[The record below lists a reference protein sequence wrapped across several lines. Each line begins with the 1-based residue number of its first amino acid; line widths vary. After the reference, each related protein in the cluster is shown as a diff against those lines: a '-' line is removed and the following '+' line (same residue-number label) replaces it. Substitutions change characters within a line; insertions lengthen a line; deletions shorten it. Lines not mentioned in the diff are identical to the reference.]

1 MQAASKTGKANK
13 PKKKILKDGQW
24 IVWGSDYDATSLYA
38 HPKRWGERPHHP
50 LNSGLKAGEE
60 RSRYE
65 ALTVLKDKQSQ
76 LPPDKVL
83 EIQLVKQHLHEKE
96 LAQMKQDEIDEIA
109 SAAQTQLAQNRAG
122 SPRMAQSAVSSP
134 FASGVRDLDMTVV
147 HASQNCGST
156 ATRPQTST
164 MQADQ
169 WEDEDKVEFFEQIMN
184 EYKEA
189 SEVLEK
195 VRERIVSRPPARQ
208 ETQTFTAVIKRDLDE
223 MTLRYTKTRSL
234 AASKTIRSLGLET
247 LQGSKDD
254 GSESS

>member
-1 MQAASKTGKANK
+1 MA
-13 PKKKILKDGQW
+13 
-24 IVWGSDYDATSLYA
+24 
-38 HPKRWGERPHHP
+38 
-50 LNSGLKAGEE
+50 
-60 RSRYE
+60 
-65 ALTVLKDKQSQ
+65 
-76 LPPDKVL
+76 
-83 EIQLVKQHLHEKE
+83 
-96 LAQMKQDEIDEIA
+96 
-109 SAAQTQLAQNRAG
+109 AG
-122 SPRMAQSAVSSP
+122 SPRMAQSGVSSP

-169 WEDEDKVEFFEQIMN
+169 WDEDKVEFFEEIMN

-247 LQGSKDD
+247 LQGSKDG

>member
-50 LNSGLKAGEE
+50 LNSGLKADEE

-109 SAAQTQLAQNRAG
+109 SAAQTQLAENRAG
-122 SPRMAQSAVSSP
+122 SPRMAN
-134 FASGVRDLDMTVV
+134 GVRDLDMTVV

-156 ATRPQTST
+156 ATRPQTAT

-169 WEDEDKVEFFEQIMN
+169 WDEDKVEFFEEIMN

-247 LQGSKDD
+247 LQGSKDG